1 MNYDRLAY
9 GRRVLREELK
19 KLRNTNYM
27 MNKEFIQH
35 GTTSVYQHCV
45 SVAYRSVI
53 IAARYNI
60 NVDMRSLVR
69 GALLHDYFLYDWHG
83 CSLREL
89 HGFHH
94 PRIAWENATRDFDLN
109 PREQDII
116 RKHMFPMTVIPPKY
130 KESWIICIADKL
142 VSSQETLKMH
152 PSHLQP
158 RGKMYD

>member
-27 MNKEFIQH
+27 MNKEFVQH

-60 NVDMRSLVR
+60 NVDMRSMVR
-69 GALLHDYFLYDWHG
+69 GALLHDYFL
-83 CSLREL
+83 LL
-89 HGFHH
+89 
-94 PRIAWENATRDFDLN
+94 
-109 PREQDII
+109 
-116 RKHMFPMTVIPPKY
+116 
-130 KESWIICIADKL
+130 
-142 VSSQETLKMH
+142 
-152 PSHLQP
+152 
-158 RGKMYD
+158 